1 MPGQLLQRAT
11 PVLAD
16 STGRQGYAAGKISPI
31 WADGGWHALD
41 RLHPGR
47 PTMSSPDLT
56 FTVHQRPPDE
66 PPKLSDAVLDLN
78 PPAGPLPPT
87 EPAGDRRDE
96 SDTFLA
102 NLAFLVRFAFGR
114 Y

>member
-31 WADGGWHALD
+31 WGDGGWRALD

-56 FTVHQRPPDE
+56 FTVHPRPPDE
-66 PPKLSDAVLDLN
+66 PPKLSDTVLDLT
-78 PPAGPLPPT
+78 PPAGPPPPT
-87 EPAGDRRDE
+87 EPAEDRRDE